1 VKKGGFLMDLKI
13 HLSEKE
19 MPRQWYN
26 IVADLPTPPP
36 PPLDPVTGGPLDPS
50 VLLKI
55 FPRALIEQEM
65 STERWIDIPDEIIE
79 VYRLWRPTPLMRAR
93 NLEKALKTP
102 ARIYYKWEGVSPAG
116 SHKPNTAVAQ
126 AYYNKIEGVKRL
138 TTETG
143 AGQWGSALAMGC
155 KFMGIDCTV
164 YMVKVS
170 YYQKPYRRV
179 LMQLWGAE
187 VYPSPSDKTE
197 SGRKVLE
204 ENPDSPG
211 SLGIAISE
219 AVEDA
224 FKHED
229 TNYSLGSVLNHVLLH
244 QTIIGLEARKQFEM
258 IGEWPDVVAGCI
270 GGGSNFAGLTFPFL
284 MDKLQGKRDIRA
296 VAVEPSACPSVTKGI
311 YTYDYGDVAGLTPLL
326 KMFTLGHNFIPSPI
340 HAGGLRYH
348 GMAPLVS
355 LLYKEKIIEAVAYPQ
370 RAVFEAGVLFAQ
382 TEGYIPA
389 PETAHVIKFVVDEAI
404 RCREEGK
411 EEVILFNG
419 SGHGHFDM
427 AAYDDYLA
435 GKLEDFVYPEEK
447 VEEAI
452 RQLREFLKSIGREE

>member
-1 VKKGGFLMDLKI
+1 MDLKI

-50 VLLKI
+50 ILLKI

-452 RQLREFLKSIGREE
+452 KQLREFLKSIGREE

>member
-1 VKKGGFLMDLKI
+1 MDLKI
-13 HLSEKE
+13 NLGEKE
-19 MPRQWYN
+19 MPRRWYN
-26 IVADLPTPPP
+26 ILADLPTPPP

-65 STERWIDIPDEIIE
+65 STERWIDIPDEVIE

-155 KFMGIDCTV
+155 KFMGIGCTV

-170 YYQKPYRRV
+170 YQQKPYRRV
-179 LMQLWGAE
+179 LIQLWGAE
-187 VYPSPSDKTE
+187 VYPSPSDRTE

-244 QTIIGLEARKQFEM
+244 QTIIGLEARKQFTM
-258 IGEWPDVVAGCI
+258 IGEWPDVVTSCI
-270 GGGSNFAGLTFPFL
+270 GGGSNFAGLSFPFL

-296 VAVEPSACPSVTKGI
+296 VVVEPTACPSVTKGI
-311 YTYDYGDVAGLTPLL
+311 YTYDFGDVAGLTPLL
-326 KMFTLGHNFIPSPI
+326 KMFTLGHTFIPSPI

-355 LLYKEKIIEAVAYPQ
+355 LLYKEGIIEAVAYPQ

-389 PETAHVIKFVVDEAI
+389 PETAHTIKFVIDEAL
-404 RCREEGK
+404 RCKEEGREEI
-411 EEVILFNG
+411 ILFNG

-427 AAYDDYLA
+427 SAYDDYLA

-452 RQLREFLKSIGREE
+452 KQLREFLKSIGREE

>member
-1 VKKGGFLMDLKI
+1 MDLKI

-452 RQLREFLKSIGREE
+452 KQLREFLKSIGREE

>member
-1 VKKGGFLMDLKI
+1 MDLKI
-13 HLSEKE
+13 NLSEKE

-244 QTIIGLEARKQFEM
+244 QTIIGLEARKQFKM
-258 IGEWPDVVAGCI
+258 IGEWPDVVTSCI
-270 GGGSNFAGLTFPFL
+270 GGGSNFAGLSFPFL
-284 MDKLQGKRDIRA
+284 MDKLQGKRDIRV
-296 VAVEPSACPSVTKGI
+296 VAVEPTACPSVTKGI
-311 YTYDYGDVAGLTPLL
+311 YTYDFGDVAGLTPLL

-452 RQLREFLKSIGREE
+452 KQLREFLKSIGREE